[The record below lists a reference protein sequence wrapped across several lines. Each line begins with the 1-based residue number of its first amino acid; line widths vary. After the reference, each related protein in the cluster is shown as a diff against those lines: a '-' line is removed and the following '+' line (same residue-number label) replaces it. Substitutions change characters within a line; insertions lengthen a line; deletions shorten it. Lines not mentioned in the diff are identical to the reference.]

1 MFDLFLKYI
10 AFYPYFGVSETRLL
24 QEWTRMFFGVF
35 SESGFINDPM
45 YPEYFDNGIEI
56 RKNEGCTLDTN
67 LEMSS
72 ARDSLVENE
81 YQETERFSQ
90 IEANASH
97 MASHTRAVS

>member
-1 MFDLFLKYI
+1 
-10 AFYPYFGVSETRLL
+10 
-24 QEWTRMFFGVF
+24 MFFGVF

-56 RKNEGCTLDTN
+56 RKNEGCTLETN
-67 LEMSS
+67 LEMGSPHPHH
-72 ARDSLVENE
+72 SLTEDE
-81 YQETERFSQ
+81 YQDTQRFSQ

>member
-1 MFDLFLKYI
+1 
-10 AFYPYFGVSETRLL
+10 
-24 QEWTRMFFGVF
+24 MFFGVF

-67 LEMSS
+67 PEMTSVH
-72 ARDSLVENE
+72 DSLVENE
-81 YQETERFSQ
+81 YQDTERFSH

-97 MASHTRAVS
+97 MASDTRSVS